1 MELWESIVRMAS
13 ALGVVLALILG
24 LLAVLRSRVGR
35 RFLVVDGSQLVTVL
49 GSGAIGPR
57 KQIVVLAV
65 AGEVLIVGTT
75 PTDIVSLG
83 RISDS
88 SKVATLLTGSGN
100 ERTAAAVGPFTRTAT
115 RQEASHAG

>member
-1 MELWESIVRMAS
+1 
-13 ALGVVLALILG
+13 
-24 LLAVLRSRVGR
+24 
-35 RFLVVDGSQLVTVL
+35 LVVDGSQLVTVL